1 MAYRVVNEVDAAS
14 DDSAVYWPKEKEGS
28 VATSGVRTA
37 GGGGGNSVAA
47 GGALG
52 NAGTGT
58 GRKMDEDEERDA
70 VFFRLESLGYRVG
83 QGLVERFVVLLQ
95 GTLGF
100 FSSMR
105 LRLLPRHLAAE
116 LTLHLHYE
124 TYTDI
129 EVPRFSRDRP
139 RFTDTLDVIKFLCKD
154 LWMLVFRKQI
164 DNLKT
169 NHRGVYVLTDN
180 SFKPFSRMSTVAGGQ
195 AVVRAQPFLWFP
207 CGIIRGALAAMGI
220 NATVQAE
227 TSELPGA
234 TFQIKSITT
243 GAKP

>member
-14 DDSAVYWPKEKEGS
+14 DDSSVYRPKDKEGS
-28 VATSGVRTA
+28 VATSGVRT
-37 GGGGGNSVAA
+37 GGGGNSVGA
-47 GGALG
+47 GGAAS

-83 QGLVERFVVLLQ
+83 QGLVE
-95 GTLGF
+95 
-100 FSSMR
+100 
-105 LRLLPRHLAAE
+105 
-116 LTLHLHYE
+116 
-124 TYTDI
+124 
-129 EVPRFSRDRP
+129 RFSRDRP

-220 NATVQAE
+220 IATVQAE

-234 TFQIKSITT
+234 TFQIKSLTT